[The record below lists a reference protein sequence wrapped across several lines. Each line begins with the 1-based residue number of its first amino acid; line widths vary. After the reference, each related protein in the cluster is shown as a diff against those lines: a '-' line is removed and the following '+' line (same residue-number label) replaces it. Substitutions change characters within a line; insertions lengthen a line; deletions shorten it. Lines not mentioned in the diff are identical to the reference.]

1 MMFVFRPEK
10 VSHTIGINNDVSPVR
25 LRHNVV
31 NVDLSVADML
41 DVFELGDSYV
51 ICSTYKHQTR
61 YKDKKLVA
69 VSCSFKPGSS
79 LSRDDRIRLN
89 LPDLAI
95 GYGLFFTE
103 SESDISFVPARLS
116 FAIFVPDEDY
126 NAITTKLNMGKVFE
140 SLSLSFEDVLGER
153 SDRLKYGWEPD
164 GSRIIWN
171 YSEDERRPILQLTS
185 YEMVFVEHLNEDSNA
200 KKDSEEAI
208 FKSERVRTLKEIKYA
223 IYAVAFI
230 SFFSILAT
238 FTR

>member
-1 MMFVFRPEK
+1 MFVFRPEK

-79 LSRDDRIRLN
+79 LSRDDRIHLN
-89 LPDLAI
+89 LSDLAI
-95 GYGLFFTE
+95 GYGLFFEE

-116 FAIFVPDEDY
+116 FAIYVPDEDY
-126 NAITTKLNMGKVFE
+126 NVITTKLNMGKVFE
-140 SLSLSFEDVLGER
+140 SLSLSFEDVLRER

-171 YSEDERRPILQLTS
+171 FDKDEQRPMLQLTS
-185 YEMVFVEHLNEDSNA
+185 YEIVFVDHLNDDSNA
-200 KKDSEEAI
+200 KKDSDEAV
-208 FKSERVRTLKEIKYA
+208 FKSEWIRTLKEIKYA
-223 IYAVAFI
+223 IFAVAFM
-230 SFFSILAT
+230 SFFSILAA